1 MLSKLPC
8 VHQFQLSSLMDSM
21 VKAVLEGGK
30 LLVDVE
36 NMSTWQLSHAKR

>member
-8 VHQFQLSSLMDSM
+8 VLQFQLPSLMDSM
-21 VKAVLEGGK
+21 VKAVPEGAK
-30 LLVDVE
+30 LLVDVG